1 MEVKL
6 PAGFRFALASADHA
20 ETRHVNTM
28 FLQKHLQLLDLKN
41 KHMLNSSV
49 QLCRLVSALQFC
61 IKS

>member
-6 PAGFRFALASADHA
+6 PAHFRFALASADHA
-20 ETRHVNTM
+20 ETRHVNT